1 MSVDSMPPDAGL
13 KDSPA
18 PNLTLS
24 LLRTTSVPTAGD
36 DGANPVAIA
45 GRSKAERR
53 ILTSCRGKV
62 LKTRHSPRARVLCGS
77 ANYTAHFDLHW
88 VQWSA
93 I

>member
-1 MSVDSMPPDAGL
+1 MPPDAGL

-62 LKTRHSPRARVLCGS
+62 RGLVTPRVLCGS

-88 VQWSA
+88 VQVVSHLDFYN
-93 I
+93 